1 MFPIVAVCQEIPH
14 RGRHKLRWQGWV
26 LIGDRMSGGGVGNG
40 NLLSSLLGLGIPVDR
55 GVWRAIQSM
64 GGSQRR
70 RRRVK
75 AGRRVQREPNSTLL
89 SARSDGAFYRE
100 SERREWGS
108 VVREV
113 KH

>member
-1 MFPIVAVCQEIPH
+1 MNPGLVALH
-14 RGRHKLRWQGWV
+14 LRNKL
-26 LIGDRMSGGGVGNG
+26 
-40 NLLSSLLGLGIPVDR
+40 
-55 GVWRAIQSM
+55 
-64 GGSQRR
+64 
-70 RRRVK
+70 VK

>member
-1 MFPIVAVCQEIPH
+1 MATSCPVSLAWESP
-14 RGRHKLRWQGWV
+14 WTEE
-26 LIGDRMSGGGVGNG
+26 SGG
-40 NLLSSLLGLGIPVDR
+40 LYSP
-55 GVWRAIQSM
+55 W
-64 GGSQRR
+64 GSQRR
-70 RRRVK
+70 RRLVK